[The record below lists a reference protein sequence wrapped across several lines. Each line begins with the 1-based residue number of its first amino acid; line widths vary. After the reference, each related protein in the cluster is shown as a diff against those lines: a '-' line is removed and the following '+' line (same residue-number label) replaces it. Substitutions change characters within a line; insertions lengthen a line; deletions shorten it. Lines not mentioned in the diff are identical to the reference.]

1 MWKGTHLTFTIKKT
15 LLMKNKNIAHIE
27 QRLSMR
33 KPLREALE
41 RMADITNVLAL
52 TKPYSLSYNE
62 KDEAKKE
69 QATIEMNLFLNKELT
84 KAKKVCQQLKDFE
97 REFPSLTFS
106 IATGVGKTR
115 LMAACI
121 AYLFLEKGI
130 RHFFVL
136 APNLT
141 LYEKLKQ
148 DFGNTAYA
156 KYAFKGISEFATSPP
171 VVVTGQNYDQ
181 NSTLFDQNQV
191 YINIFNI
198 SKFNSDNKISRKKK
212 EKGLPPRMKRLNEY
226 LGDSYF
232 NYLSKLD
239 DLVVL
244 MDEAHR
250 YHADSSRKAVNELHP
265 ILGLEMTATPEDEKG
280 KVFKNIVYEY
290 NLAQALSDGQYVKDP
305 TIAMREN
312 LKSSSI
318 SVEELE
324 RIKLADAIQFH
335 EQTKTYL
342 YNYSI
347 ENKLKLVKPFI
358 LVVCK
363 DTSHAKDI
371 TDLLENELCEGRYR
385 GKVLQYDSTTR
396 GEEDNNQLFMT
407 LESPD
412 NDIEIVVHVNMLKE
426 GWDVNNLYTIVP
438 LRKADASILI
448 NQTIGRG
455 LRLPFGGKRTGVSA
469 IDKLTIISHDNFNKI
484 IEESKSERSILRK
497 FSYVEYTDHTL
508 TQPVTVNPAQSQLQH
523 QLSEEAK
530 AIESIGEKSERKS
543 AQVFFGAKRAIS
555 NVLPI
560 LNTLQGIKHHS
571 DLGKQGVKKQIIE
584 KATEVIKSQ
593 NQSNISQ
600 KGSFDM
606 FHIEDEEET
615 IKSLDEVFDKMVE
628 TYSRYTIDIP
638 RIIIQ
643 HEHTEAVFSD
653 FDLDVSKGFNQDAFD
668 DKLMRLSLVTNNVE
682 HLNADYISMFG
693 SPEETIIMKL
703 IDFPEISYD
712 DNFELLHKLSR
723 QLISHFR
730 KRKFSDKTIRNVVSH
745 YKDMIAENIYLQ
757 MKQHYEIKTIG
768 YKKPKVLPFV
778 EILDPNIG
786 YDSKYGKL
794 DFREKVA
801 KGDVTKYI
809 FTGFLKCYHLENKF
823 DSSTEADFSYV
834 LEMSEDVISWL
845 RPAPKQFRIYWSN
858 NAKMYE
864 PDFVVQTPDVIYMV
878 ETKARKNLYD
888 IDVQEKKKS
897 AEEYC
902 KYATEYNMENEG
914 KPWKYLLLP
923 HDVINRTS
931 SFKYLIGYNIE

>member
-1 MWKGTHLTFTIKKT
+1 
-15 LLMKNKNIAHIE
+15 MKNKNITHIE

-33 KPLREALE
+33 KPLCEALE
-41 RMADITNVLAL
+41 KMADITDVLTL
-52 TKPYSLSYNE
+52 TKPYSLSY
-62 KDEAKKE
+62 DEEDSVKK
-69 QATIEMNLFLNKELT
+69 AHANDEMDLFLKEELS
-84 KAKKVCQQLKDFE
+84 KVKGVCPQLKGFE

-115 LMAACI
+115 LMAACMT
-121 AYLFLEKGI
+121 YLFLEKGI
-130 RHFFVL
+130 KHFFVL

-148 DFGNTAYA
+148 DFGNTAYS

-181 NSTLFDQNQV
+181 NSTLFDKDQV

-290 NLAQALSDGQYVKDP
+290 NLAQALADGQYVKDP

-312 LKSSSI
+312 LKSSSLT
-318 SVEELE
+318 VEELE

-342 YNYSI
+342 YNYSV
-347 ENKLKLVKPFI
+347 ENKLKVVKPFI

-363 DTSHAKDI
+363 NTSHAKDI
-371 TDLLENELCEGRYR
+371 AYLLENGLCEGRYK

-396 GEEDNNQLFMT
+396 AEEDNNKLFLS

-412 NDIEIVVHVNMLKE
+412 NNIEIVVHVNMLKE

-455 LRLPFGGKRTGVSA
+455 LRLPFGGKRTGISA
-469 IDKLTIISHDNFNKI
+469 IDKLTVISHDNFNKI
-484 IEESKSERSILRK
+484 IEESKNESSILRK
-497 FSYVEYTDHTL
+497 FSYVEYTDETL
-508 TQPVTVNPAQSQLQH
+508 AKPVTINPAQNQLQH
-523 QLSEEAK
+523 QLEKEAK
-530 AIESIGEKSERKS
+530 RIEQIKEENTKKM
-543 AQVFFGAKRAIS
+543 AQGSLDAKRAIS
-555 NVLPI
+555 EVLPV
-560 LNTLQGIKHHS
+560 LNTFQGIKHHS
-571 DLGKQGVKKQIIE
+571 DLSKEEVKKQIIK
-584 KATEVIKSQ
+584 KATEVIKSHNE
-593 NQSNISQ
+593 NQISLN
-600 KGSFDM
+600 GSSDL
-606 FHIEDEEET
+606 FHTENEQEAIN
-615 IKSLDEVFDKMVE
+615 SLDKVLTSVIE
-628 TYSRYTIDIP
+628 TYSKYAIDIP
-638 RIIIQ
+638 RIIVQ
-643 HEHTEAVFSD
+643 HEHTEAIFAD
-653 FDLDVSKGFNQDAFD
+653 FDLDVSKGFGQVAFD
-668 DKLMRLSLVTNNVE
+668 DKLMRLGLISNDIE

-693 SPEETIIMKL
+693 SPEETIIMRL

-712 DNFELLHKLSR
+712 DNFELLHKLTS
-723 QLISHFR
+723 QVIDHFR
-730 KRKFSDKTIRNVVSH
+730 QRQFNDKTIRNVVSH

-757 MKQHYEIKTIG
+757 MKQHYEIKTVG
-768 YKKPKVLPFV
+768 YQKPKVLPFV

-786 YDSKYGKL
+786 SDPQYGKL
-794 DFREKVA
+794 DFRESVA
-801 KGDVTKYI
+801 KGVVTKYI

-823 DSSTEADFSYV
+823 DSSTEADFAYV

-864 PDFVVQTPDVIYMV
+864 PDFIVETPDLIYMV

-902 KYATEYNMENEG
+902 KYASEYNMENEG

-923 HDVINRTS
+923 HDVVNRTS
-931 SFKYLIGYNIE
+931 SFKYLLGCNIE